1 MKLNKL
7 LLIEDIRQLTS
18 NLPSLLFRNPEA
30 YEKRIEEIDN
40 LKIQLKFL
48 DLFIFLSDCLNYNY
62 EIKLLEKNSITITS
76 KRKENF
82 INNLIFG
89 KINYQKVSLLIK
101 DIIKKSKYKD
111 LISFYNSNENFIFYL
126 NDNKK
131 IEILNKINEF

>member
-1 MKLNKL
+1 MILNKL
-7 LLIEDIRQLTS
+7 LLTEDIRQLS
-18 NLPSLLFRNPEA
+18 NDLPFLLLRNHEE
-30 YEKRIEEIDN
+30 YEKRIEKIDN

-48 DLFIFLSDCLNYNY
+48 DLFIFLSDSLNYNY
-62 EIKLLEKNSITITS
+62 EIKLLETNSITITS

-82 INNLIFG
+82 INNFIFG
-89 KINYQKVSLLIK
+89 KINYQKVYLLIK

-131 IEILNKINEF
+131 IEILNKIK

>member
-1 MKLNKL
+1 MILNKL
-7 LLIEDIRQLTS
+7 LLTEDIRQLS
-18 NLPSLLFRNPEA
+18 NDLPFLLLRNHEE
-30 YEKRIEEIDN
+30 YEKRIEKIDN

-48 DLFIFLSDCLNYNY
+48 DLFIFLSDSLNYNY
-62 EIKLLEKNSITITS
+62 EIKLLETNSITITS

-82 INNLIFG
+82 INNFIFG
-89 KINYQKVSLLIK
+89 KINYQKVYLLIK

-131 IEILNKINEF
+131 IEILNKIKEF